1 MAEPTQQMEDL
12 SRLLS
17 NHCATTSVV
26 VNSLITNILR
36 ESWTQAWRT
45 PPDIVNST
53 PGHPTEAVEKPTVSQ
68 HIQHKSS
75 ASTTRQTF
83 ASTA

>member
-1 MAEPTQQMEDL
+1 MAEPKQQMEDS
-12 SRLLS
+12 SRLMS
-17 NHCATTSVV
+17 THCATTSVV
-26 VNSLITNILR
+26 VYFLVTYLLR

-45 PPDIVNST
+45 PPIIVESI

-75 ASTTRQTF
+75 CQHNEIDIRF
-83 ASTA
+83 